1 MCAQEIVAG
10 SVHAS
15 HDPFPLKWGFKV
27 GKGRKLKEHADDTEV
42 IFQGIHKS

>member
-42 IFQGIHKS
+42 NFQK